1 MSKELII
8 PGRVLIPMLLLAGL
22 CLSSCHTTSSLTTG
36 PVKPLN
42 RAWNELHLADEEHVG
57 LSIVDIQSGKKIF
70 GYRDDNYF
78 TPASTTKILTLYA
91 SLSMLKDKVEAGRYV
106 IHGDS
111 MIIWGGGDPGTNYP
125 QIDTIAP
132 FVEFI
137 KATTKKVFFS
147 NSHFLTERFGKG
159 WAWDDF
165 PYKFQC
171 ERNAFPILGNRI
183 WIDRRNDTIDI
194 TPAYLLPVF
203 KFGTDTITKA
213 SKSEWG
219 EGYTY
224 LYNPN
229 LVKDQ
234 RQIPITFFK
243 NDIQYIW
250 SEATGKTISMT
261 VMPMPAQTLSI
272 EGTKRDTL
280 LKLMMQQSDNFVA
293 EQLLLACSFKK
304 LNYMSEEAVIDSL
317 LQGPLKGIPDDIQW
331 TDGSGLSRYNQMT
344 PRSIVWVLKQIY
356 DLEGMQY
363 IKSIFPAGGVSG
375 NLKGMYKGKN
385 GLPYIYA
392 KSGTMRQ
399 VNCLSGFL
407 LTRSGKILVFS
418 WMNNQFKDDPADLQA
433 KMEKLFSFLC
443 DHY

>member
-1 MSKELII
+1 M
-8 PGRVLIPMLLLAGL
+8 
-22 CLSSCHTTSSLTTG
+22 
-36 PVKPLN
+36 
-42 RAWNELHLADEEHVG
+42 
-57 LSIVDIQSGKKIF
+57 DIQSGKKVF
-70 GYRDDNYF
+70 SYREDNLF

-91 SLSMLKDKVEAGRYV
+91 SLSILKDKVEAGRYV

-111 MIIWGGGDPGTNYP
+111 MIIWGGGDPGAMYP
-125 QIDTIAP
+125 KIDAGAP
-132 FVEFI
+132 LVDFI
-137 KATTKKVFFS
+137 KATNKKIFFS
-147 NSHFLTERFGKG
+147 NSHFLTERFGQG

-183 WIDRRNDTIDI
+183 WIDRRKDTIDI
-194 TPAYLLPVF
+194 TPAYLMPVF
-203 KFGTDTITKA
+203 KFGTDTIAKA

-224 LYNPN
+224 LYDPM
-229 LVKDQ
+229 VPVDQ

-243 NDIQYIW
+243 NDIQQIW

-261 VMPMPAQTLSI
+261 GTPLASQTMSI
-272 EGTKRDTL
+272 DGSQRDTL
-280 LKLMMQQSDNFVA
+280 LKRMMQESDNFIA
-293 EQLLLACSFKK
+293 EQLLLACAFKK
-304 LNYMSEEAVIDSL
+304 LNYMSEDILIDSL
-317 LQGPLKGIPDDIQW
+317 MKGPLQDIPDDIEW
-331 TDGSGLSRYNQMT
+331 IDGSGLSRYNQMT

-356 DLEGMQY
+356 DLEGMKY

-375 NLKGMYKGKN
+375 SIKYMYKGKN

-392 KSGTMRQ
+392 KTGTMRH

-418 WMNNQFKDDPADLQA
+418 WMNNQFQDDPSVING